1 MDALQMIHASL
12 QDLHVKTDDSKDKQD
27 RLHAEMVGFRA
38 ELGQQEVRTATLEQ
52 TCKEHTELHEGT
64 LLRVAELDKQ
74 VKTLQARE
82 ASRSRSPTPARASS
96 DRPDVSP
103 PRSPRCERDP
113 EEDLQIVF
121 GGWADA
127 RKGDAEGEIREIFRR
142 CGIEE
147 RLESVII
154 PYIRTTFAR
163 INLKFPEGCTS
174 IQARRVFQSQMLEKL
189 KAATFLSGVS
199 GSKDRPLWMTRNRS
213 VEERHKIRALVQL
226 KEFYKRVPLAAGR
239 PREDP
244 EIDWRGRLY
253 VGRHQGLAEASKL
266 PSDAHP
272 ADVYLEDN
280 RGDHTGWV
288 VLANRFQAITGH
300 PPEQLPEF
308 WEQGYH
314 TPPDRR
320 GS

>member
-1 MDALQMIHASL
+1 MDARQMIHASL

-38 ELGQQEVRTATLEQ
+38 ELGKRSEPRPWIRHARNTPS
-52 TCKEHTELHEGT
+52 CMKELSSEL
-64 LLRVAELDKQ
+64 RNSKN
-74 VKTLQARE
+74 
-82 ASRSRSPTPARASS
+82 RSRHSKRVKPPEAAPLLLLVPCLTGLMCR
-96 DRPDVSP
+96 P
-103 PRSPRCERDP
+103 PRSPRYERDP

-266 PSDAHP
+266 PPDAHP